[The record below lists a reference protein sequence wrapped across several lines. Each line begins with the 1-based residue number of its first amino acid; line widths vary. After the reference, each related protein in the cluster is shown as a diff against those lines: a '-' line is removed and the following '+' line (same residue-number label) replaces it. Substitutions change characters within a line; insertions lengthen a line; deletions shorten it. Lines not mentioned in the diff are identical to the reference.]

1 MLEATLDAIA
11 RAYGGRDRAWALS
24 ALLRASGFERCA
36 QCACLRRR
44 ERRRRVVSDA
54 MWCIRRERLSLA

>member
-11 RAYGGRDRAWALS
+11 RAYGGRDRAWAFN

-36 QCACLRRR
+36 RCARRR
-44 ERRRRVVSDA
+44 RRQRRRRVVSVA
-54 MWCIRRERLSLA
+54 MWRIRRERLTLA